1 MSRTKANWIASLGF
15 RLRQQSKYELSF
27 FVEAMFEKTLIRTE
41 NIAISAE
48 SKDLYKRL
56 LEVIPLVVQKIMMS
70 QTLLQ

>member
-1 MSRTKANWIASLGF
+1 
-15 RLRQQSKYELSF
+15 
-27 FVEAMFEKTLIRTE
+27 MFEKTLIRTE